1 MTRRSLIHTAL
12 GGAVLLLAG
21 HPAVAD
27 DKDKPAAAGT
37 WARKE
42 GELKLEFADKGL
54 LKISPHGDKV
64 AFTIVCSYT
73 AAKDGL
79 VKAKITDLEGN
90 AEVKEKAKEHV
101 PVGTEFSFQWKV
113 KAGTA
118 TLDDLKGDKADVL
131 KSHLE
136 GEYEATK

>member
-1 MTRRSLIHTAL
+1 MTRRSLIRAAL
-12 GGAVLLLAG
+12 GGALLVLAG

-27 DKDKPAAAGT
+27 DKSAASGT
-37 WARKE
+37 WTRKE
-42 GELKLEFADKGL
+42 GELKLEFADKGV

-118 TLDDLKGDKADVL
+118 TLDDL
-131 KSHLE
+131 
-136 GEYEATK
+136 